1 MRGQWPLVGRATER
15 DEITA
20 MLGDPAAAGV
30 VIAGP
35 AGAGKTRRANE
46 CVATS
51 ERTVVRVAAT
61 RAAASIP
68 LGAFA
73 PYLPPTG
80 PADGADSSRLR
91 LAADAIVSQ
100 GSAKESA
107 VVFVDDAHALD
118 DASAALLHHLAIG
131 RRAFLLVTIRAGE
144 QIPDA
149 VRELWKD
156 LLPRLDLAP
165 LDLHDV
171 VELLE
176 NELGGSVDG
185 ATSFAIH
192 HASQGNAL
200 YLRELLDGMLESGAL
215 ENAGGMWT
223 LRGPITA
230 APRLIELVTDR
241 LEGLTGRERF
251 VLQTLALTEPMG
263 LPIIE
268 GLGWAEEWGSLE
280 KKGLAEVRR
289 SSRRQQLFISHP
301 LHAEVLR
308 ATITTRRRNA
318 ILRESAA
325 SVRLFN
331 FRRRDDARRVA
342 VWELEAGERADA
354 EVVLAAARD
363 AQAGND
369 HETAARLAQAALDA
383 DGGSDA
389 ALVLGLS
396 LDSLGRHFGAD
407 VALARAEAEAETEQE
422 IAVAAITRSGHTFRG
437 LARPDDAHK
446 IATAAEER
454 VSDPI
459 LRAGLEGQR
468 SYFSLFE
475 GDVPT
480 TYALT
485 DPLLA
490 HDDTATYCIA
500 ALPAAMIRLLNGRI
514 QDAIEVSTRAFE
526 TRVQLGPEYAY
537 WLGDAGVYLV
547 AQALALLESGRLQ
560 DGINT
565 AQFSYDVA
573 AGEQHRLGMAWLAIA
588 LGRAHMLTGR
598 LATASRFG
606 REGALLFGELNHAGA
621 RWGYGLVALAQ
632 SQLGVPDAAE
642 EALADLDAEPDTTVR
657 LMDSDIERARAWASA
672 ARGDLPRARAE
683 MLAAADIAADRELFM
698 HEAALLHDIARLGGA
713 DQVAERL
720 AQRALR
726 VDGALME
733 ARVAFVSARA
743 ADDAEALEAA
753 SIGFE
758 TLGALLYAAEAANE
772 AAIAYRHDGLTRP
785 AAAVTQLAQQLA
797 AQCEGARTPSLMHGT
812 GTAVLTKRER
822 EVATLASHGLSS
834 REIASTLYVSIRT
847 VDNHLQHAYE
857 KLGVSS
863 RSDLADALTRAGY

>member
-1 MRGQWPLVGRATER
+1 MRGQWPLVGRAAER

-20 MLGDPAAAGV
+20 MLRDPAAGGV

-35 AGAGKTRRANE
+35 AGAGKTRLANE
-46 CVATS
+46 CVTAS
-51 ERTVVRVAAT
+51 DRTVVRVAAT

-73 PYLPPTG
+73 PYLPASG
-80 PADGADSSRLR
+80 LADAADSSRLR
-91 LAADAIVSQ
+91 VAADAIVSS
-100 GSAKESA
+100 GSEKEPV

-131 RRAFLLVTIRAGE
+131 RRAFLLVTIRAAE

-156 LLPRLDLAP
+156 MLPRLDLGP
-165 LDLHDV
+165 LQLHDV

-176 NELGGSVDG
+176 NELGGNVDG

-215 ENAGGMWT
+215 ENTGGMWT

-230 APRLIELVTDR
+230 APRLVELVSDR
-241 LEGLTGRERF
+241 LDVLTGRERF

-263 LPIIE
+263 LPVIE
-268 GLGWAEEWGSLE
+268 GLGWSEEWGSLE

-289 SSRRQQLFISHP
+289 SGRRQQLFISHP

-325 SVRLFN
+325 SVRLFE

-354 EVVLAAARD
+354 DVVLAAARD

-369 HETAARLAQAALDA
+369 HETAARLAQAAFDA
-383 DGGSDA
+383 DGGCDA

-396 LDSLGRHFGAD
+396 LDSLGRHLEAD
-407 VALARAEAEAETEQE
+407 EALARAEAEATTEQE
-422 IAVAAITRSGHTFRG
+422 IAQVAITRSGHTFRG
-437 LARPDDAHK
+437 LARPDEAHK
-446 IATAAEER
+446 LATAAEER
-454 VSDPI
+454 LSDPI

-475 GDVPT
+475 GDVAT

-485 DPLLA
+485 EPLLT
-490 HDDTATYCIA
+490 HDDPTTYCIA

-514 QDAIEVSTRAFE
+514 DEAIDVATRGFE
-526 TRVQLGPEYAY
+526 ARVVLPDAY
-537 WLGDAGVYLV
+537 WVGDAGVYLV
-547 AQALALLESGRLQ
+547 AQALAFIEAGRLA

-573 AGEQHRLGMAWLAIA
+573 AREQHRLGMAWLAMA

-632 SQLGVPDAAE
+632 AQLGAPDAAE

-657 LMDSDIERARAWASA
+657 MMDSDIERARAWAAA

-683 MLAAADIAADRELFM
+683 MLAAADIAADRELYM

-713 DQVAERL
+713 EHVAERL
-720 AQRALR
+720 VQRALH

-753 SIGFE
+753 SVGFE
-758 TLGALLYAAEAANE
+758 TVGALLFAAEAANE
-772 AAIAYRHDGLTRP
+772 AAIAYRRAGLTRP

-863 RSDLADALTRAGY
+863 RADLADALTRAGY